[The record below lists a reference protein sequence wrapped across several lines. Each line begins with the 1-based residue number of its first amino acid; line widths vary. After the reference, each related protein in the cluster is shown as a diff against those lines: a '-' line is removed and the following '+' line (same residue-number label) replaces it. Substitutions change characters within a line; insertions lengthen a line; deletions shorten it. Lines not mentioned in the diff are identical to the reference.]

1 MRKIV
6 IRYKREGILTILM
19 LFVVFMAF
27 SQECYVEA
35 NFDKDTIVLGEQTEL
50 HLKVKLPKNLELIFP
65 EYKDTLS
72 SEVEIILNKEHTLIN
87 DDSYKIYQKDI
98 LITSFDTG
106 LNVIP
111 FVPVKIVQNSDTSI
125 CLSEELKIFVKPY
138 VLLDTIPVDTI
149 YSNRS
154 GFVTFGKNGFEKEIE
169 QYIPDSIKQ
178 SVSTD
183 SLNLIK
189 ESLKE
194 QMLQLF
200 SSELTKN
207 TGLYNQEEILKIAEA
222 SAQKLFIVDKGGIQ
236 EDFIVAGS
244 VDTVFVQENQQV
256 QQGMP
261 LFTLYQIVDI
271 SEDIYDTPLNLAE
284 IWYYI
289 KIYFK
294 KYWWILLSVLIV
306 AFGLVYLL
314 VFYRKG
320 KKPVIFK
327 VKPDLPAHVIALN
340 ELERIRREKIWSRG
354 QIKEF
359 HVQVTDTIRE
369 YIDNRFGIYAMEMT
383 SSELLETFNINN
395 TLKDIELV
403 KLRQMLEL
411 ADAVKFAKYEAL
423 QNENDL
429 SISNAFDFVELTKEI
444 IVENSKEQ
452 KLEAEIE
459 IDSDESIIDEDISE
473 DKNKIEDE

>member
-1 MRKIV
+1 
-6 IRYKREGILTILM
+6 
-19 LFVVFMAF
+19 
-27 SQECYVEA
+27 
-35 NFDKDTIVLGEQTEL
+35 
-50 HLKVKLPKNLELIFP
+50 
-65 EYKDTLS
+65 
-72 SEVEIILNKEHTLIN
+72 
-87 DDSYKIYQKDI
+87 
-98 LITSFDTG
+98 
-106 LNVIP
+106 
-111 FVPVKIVQNSDTSI
+111 
-125 CLSEELKIFVKPY
+125 
-138 VLLDTIPVDTI
+138 
-149 YSNRS
+149 
-154 GFVTFGKNGFEKEIE
+154 
-169 QYIPDSIKQ
+169 
-178 SVSTD
+178 
-183 SLNLIK
+183 
-189 ESLKE
+189 
-194 QMLQLF
+194 
-200 SSELTKN
+200 
-207 TGLYNQEEILKIAEA
+207 
-222 SAQKLFIVDKGGIQ
+222 
-236 EDFIVAGS
+236 
-244 VDTVFVQENQQV
+244 
-256 QQGMP
+256 
-261 LFTLYQIVDI
+261 
-271 SEDIYDTPLNLAE
+271 
-284 IWYYI
+284 
-289 KIYFK
+289 
-294 KYWWILLSVLIV
+294 
-306 AFGLVYLL
+306 